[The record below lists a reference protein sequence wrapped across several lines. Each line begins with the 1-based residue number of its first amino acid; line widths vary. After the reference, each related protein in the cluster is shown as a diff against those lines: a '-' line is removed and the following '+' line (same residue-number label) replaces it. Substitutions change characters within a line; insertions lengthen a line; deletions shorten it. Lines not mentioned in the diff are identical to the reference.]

1 MEQESLDKRDLWGRE
16 VGEAFQAGDAK
27 AHTWGQ
33 RGSLRMP
40 YDVCV
45 LSALD
50 RREDWTLGGEDF
62 LGLPPSRCSQSSF
75 QDPLCLSKKKGVS
88 TARGVVA
95 KEKQKSLP
103 PLPESPLDW
112 GSDELAVG
120 AFLKG
125 SRMGYC

>member
-1 MEQESLDKRDLWGRE
+1 
-16 VGEAFQAGDAK
+16 
-27 AHTWGQ
+27 
-33 RGSLRMP
+33 MP

-62 LGLPPSRCSQSSF
+62 LGLPASRCSQSSF
-75 QDPLCLSKKKGVS
+75 QDPLRLSKKKGVS
-88 TARGVVA
+88 TAQGVVA
-95 KEKQKSLP
+95 KVKRKSLP

-120 AFLKG
+120 VLSKEVKNGLLLEAK
-125 SRMGYC
+125 